1 MLKEQHREGEKSDWV
16 RLPHAVDIVQTSPRQ
31 LSLRTGPYW
40 SDDGPVIAQSKHSLC
55 KSHEITMTQPLFRS
69 QDYRKGLFCGNDKM
83 KSVM

>member
-40 SDDGPVIAQSKHSLC
+40 SDDCPVIGTIKTFIMQ
-55 KSHEITMTQPLFRS
+55 IT
-69 QDYRKGLFCGNDKM
+69 
-83 KSVM
+83 